1 MTQAD
6 KIPQEIRLQKERHVL
21 TLVYVDGA
29 KSLPAEYLRVYSPS
43 AEVRG
48 HGAGQDVLQTGKAEV
63 SITDLDPVGQYAL
76 KITFQTATTAAFM
89 IGTISTDWRTIK
101 TRFGKTISTASR
113 KQAHLERQVPK
124 I

>member
-6 KIPQEIRLQKERHVL
+6 KIPQEIRLQQERRVL

-29 KSLPAEYLRVYSPS
+29 KSLPAEYLRVVLAQRGS
-43 AEVRG
+43 ARTRCRSRCFTNR
-48 HGAGQDVLQTGKAEV
+48 QSRV

-76 KITFQTATTAAFM
+76 KITFQTATTAAFT
-89 IGTISTDWRTIK
+89 IGTISTGWRTIK
-101 TRFGKTISTASR
+101 TRFGKTISTASKKPAR
-113 KQAHLERQVPK
+113 PERQVPK

>member
-6 KIPQEIRLQKERHVL
+6 KIPQEIRLQQERRVL

-48 HGAGQDVLQTGKAEV
+48 HGAGQDV
-63 SITDLDPVGQYAL
+63 
-76 KITFQTATTAAFM
+76 
-89 IGTISTDWRTIK
+89 
-101 TRFGKTISTASR
+101 
-113 KQAHLERQVPK
+113 
-124 I
+124 

>member
-6 KIPQEIRLQKERHVL
+6 KIPQEIRLQQERRVL

-48 HGAGQDVLQTGKAEV
+48 HGPGQDVLQTGKAEV

-76 KITFQTATTAAFM
+76 KITFQTATTAAFT
-89 IGTISTDWRTIK
+89 IGTTSTDWRTIK
-101 TRFGKTISTASR
+101 TCCGKTISTASKKPVR
-113 KQAHLERQVPK
+113 PERQVPK

>member
-6 KIPQEIRLQKERHVL
+6 KIPQEIRLQQERRVL

-48 HGAGQDVLQTGKAEV
+48 HGPGQDVLQTGKAEV

-76 KITFQTATTAAFM
+76 KITFQTATTAAFT
-89 IGTISTDWRTIK
+89 IGTISTDWHTIK
-101 TRFGKTISTASR
+101 TRFGKTISTASKKPAR
-113 KQAHLERQVPK
+113 PERQVPK

>member
-6 KIPQEIRLQKERHVL
+6 KIPQEIRLQKERRVL

-48 HGAGQDVLQTGKAEV
+48 HGPGQDVLQTGKAEV

-76 KITFQTATTAAFM
+76 KITFQTATTAAFT

-101 TRFGKTISTASR
+101 TRFGKTISTASKKPAR
-113 KQAHLERQVPK
+113 PECQVQK

>member
-6 KIPQEIRLQKERHVL
+6 KIPQEIRLQQERRVL
-21 TLVYVDGA
+21 TLVYVDGT

-48 HGAGQDVLQTGKAEV
+48 HGPGQDVLQTGKAEV

-76 KITFQTATTAAFM
+76 KITFQTATTAAFTT
-89 IGTISTDWRTIK
+89 GTISTDWHTIK
-101 TRFGKTISTASR
+101 TRFGKTISTASKKPAR
-113 KQAHLERQVPK
+113 PEHQVPK

>member
-6 KIPQEIRLQKERHVL
+6 KIPQEIRLQKERRVL

-48 HGAGQDVLQTGKAEV
+48 HGPGQDVLQTGKAEV
-63 SITDLDPVGQYAL
+63 S
-76 KITFQTATTAAFM
+76 
-89 IGTISTDWRTIK
+89 
-101 TRFGKTISTASR
+101 
-113 KQAHLERQVPK
+113 
-124 I
+124 

>member
-6 KIPQEIRLQKERHVL
+6 KIPQEIRLQKERRVL

-76 KITFQTATTAAFM
+76 KITFQTDTTAAFT

-101 TRFGKTISTASR
+101 TRFGKTISTASKR
-113 KQAHLERQVPK
+113 PVRLERQVPK